1 MSIIPITYA
10 LAFVAAVV
18 VLWRFGGAR
27 WYWHLAAVVAA
38 LGIGLMPQI
47 EGMQGVAYDI
57 VVGCLFIFLF
67 IWGAGIIL
75 GPIARNA
82 VRQG

>member
-10 LAFVAAVV
+10 LSFVAAVV
-18 VLWRFGGAR
+18 LLWRFGGAR
-27 WYWHLAAVVAA
+27 WYWHLGA
-38 LGIGLMPQI
+38 LALALVIGLMPQI
-47 EGMQGVAYDI
+47 EGMQGTAYDI

-67 IWGAGIIL
+67 IWGAGIIV

-82 VRQG
+82 VKQ

>member
-10 LAFVAAVV
+10 LSFVAAVV

-27 WYWHLAAVVAA
+27 WYWHLGAVVLA
-38 LGIGLMPQI
+38 LAVGLMPQI
-47 EGMQGVAYDI
+47 EGMQGMAYDI
-57 VVGCLFIFLF
+57 VIGCLFIFLF
-67 IWGAGIIL
+67 IWGAGIIA

-82 VRQG
+82 MKQ